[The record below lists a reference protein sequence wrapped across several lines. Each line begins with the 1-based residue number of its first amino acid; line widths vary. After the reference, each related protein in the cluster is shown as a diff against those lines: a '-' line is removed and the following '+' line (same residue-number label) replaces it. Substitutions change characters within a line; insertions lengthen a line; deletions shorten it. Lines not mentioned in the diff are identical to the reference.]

1 MDDLIA
7 GIVCLGGLGGLMG
20 LLALA
25 AWQSAQHGNA
35 DGYQALQSRC
45 AELETVLYG
54 IKDERNRLA
63 RRVVE
68 LEHYIV
74 PYANLMKELDAG
86 DRARAALQRDNQ
98 DLRKRLDGA
107 RILCLTLAARAGVQV
122 TDDPSGEWKAV

>member
-54 IKDERNRLA
+54 VRDDRNRLA
-63 RRVVE
+63 LRVVE
-68 LEHYIV
+68 LERYLV
-74 PYANLMKELDAG
+74 PYTNLLNELAANN
-86 DRARAALQRDNQ
+86 RVFAALQHENQ

-122 TDDPSGEWKAV
+122 TDDPGGEWRAV

>member
-54 IKDERNRLA
+54 VRDDRNRLA
-63 RRVVE
+63 LRVVE
-68 LEHYIV
+68 LERYLV
-74 PYANLMKELDAG
+74 PYTNLLNGLAAN
-86 DRARAALQRDNQ
+86 DRVFAALQHENQ

-122 TDDPSGEWKAV
+122 SDDPGGEWRAV